1 MASTSPPCVLKAYHE
16 QFQRDFSMFLKYHA
30 EDLVARGRMVL
41 TFLGRRS
48 EDPSSKE
55 YCYIWELMAMALND
69 KV

>member
-1 MASTSPPCVLKAYHE
+1 
-16 QFQRDFSMFLKYHA
+16 MFLKYHA

-55 YCYIWELMAMALND
+55 YRYIWELMAMALND